1 MSIAVITPTIG
12 SDYLP
17 QAMHSVG
24 NNAEHWIV
32 VDGIAYAQ
40 RVASMIQAHPYRQK
54 FVVLPDNTSTPLQAF
69 NDKAYAGF
77 FNGYR
82 INAALPLLIN
92 TDYIMFLDEDNWF
105 EPNHINTMID
115 ALENNKWDWCY
126 SLRRL
131 VDKDGQYIA
140 DDNCESLGKYP
151 CYKRWLPNGD
161 RYYLV
166 DMNCYLFKTSVITQ
180 IAHVMMNLDTTL
192 RGDRRLLKTAFKKFP
207 NFGST
212 NQYTVNYRVTR
223 PDHLDFFLKGN
234 ALTLEKYQGDYPWNR
249 N

>member
-1 MSIAVITPTIG
+1 MNIAVITPTIG
-12 SDYLP
+12 TDYLP
-17 QAMHSVG
+17 QTMHSVG
-24 NNAEHWIV
+24 NNAQHWIV

-40 RVASMIQAHPYRQK
+40 RVASMIQAHPYKQK

-69 NDKAYAGF
+69 NDKEYAGF

-105 EPNHINTMID
+105 EPNHINSMID

-131 VDKDGQYIA
+131 MDKDGNFIA
-140 DDNCESLGKYP
+140 NDNCDSLGIYP
-151 CYKRWLPNGD
+151 SYHEASGSF
-161 RYYLV
+161 V
-166 DMNCYLFKTSVITQ
+166 DMNCYLFKTSVIAQ
-180 IAHVMMNLDTTL
+180 IAHVMVNFETTL
-192 RGDRRLLKTAFKKFP
+192 RGDKRLYAEAVKQFP
-207 NFGST
+207 HFGCT
-212 NQYTVNYRVTR
+212 NNYSVNYRVTR

-234 ALTLEKYQGDYPWNR
+234 KIMQEQYQGDFPWNKK
-249 N
+249 

>member
-1 MSIAVITPTIG
+1 MNIAVITPTIG
-12 SDYLP
+12 TDYLP

-40 RVASMIQAHPYRQK
+40 RVASMVQAHPYKQK

-69 NDKAYAGF
+69 NGSAYNGF

-82 INAALPLLIN
+82 INAAIPLLIN
-92 TDYIMFLDEDNWF
+92 KDYIMFLDEDNWF
-105 EPNHINTMID
+105 EPNHIHSMID

-131 VDKDGQYIA
+131 VDKDGVDIMN
-140 DDNCESLGKYP
+140 DDCDSLGIYP
-151 CYKRWLPNGD
+151 NYEDINF
-161 RYYLV
+161 V
-166 DMNCYLFKTSVITQ
+166 DMNCYLFKTSVLMQ
-180 IAHVMMNLDTTL
+180 IAHTMIDLKYPPI
-192 RGDRRLLKTAFKKFP
+192 GDKKLYKEASIKFP
-207 NFGST
+207 NFGCT
-212 NQYTVNYRVTR
+212 NKYSVNYRLTR
-223 PDHLDFFLKGN
+223 PDQFGYFMRGN
-234 ALTLEKYQGDYPWNR
+234 KLTREKYQGEFPWNK